1 MLLCTQ
7 PCPERPMFFLRW
19 IPTFLAFP
27 LGESI
32 ASAVLGTHRS
42 PLTAL
47 AAGSIVG
54 GVVGAA
60 QCLALGRLVD
70 WRWAVWTLGATGV
83 GCALSLV
90 WFGPAVTP
98 AAAAATALVTGGV
111 VGVAQGSLLRR
122 RWRIALAWAATVSL
136 SWGVA
141 GLVGTVGGARTVLG
155 SNGALGATVVMGV
168 VLWFVLRPR
177 LVRRPAPP
185 AQSSRTMDLA
195 ASIIAA
201 RPGGTR
207 GHR

>member
-1 MLLCTQ
+1 
-7 PCPERPMFFLRW
+7 MFFLRW

-47 AAGSIVG
+47 AAGAIGG

-60 QCLALGRLVD
+60 QWLALGRLVD
-70 WRWAVWTLGATGV
+70 WRWAVWTLGATGA

-98 AAAAATALVTGGV
+98 AAVAATGLITGGM

-136 SWGVA
+136 AWGTA
-141 GLVGTVGGARTVLG
+141 GLVGTLDGARTVLG
-155 SNGALGATVVMGV
+155 SNGALGATVVTGV
-168 VLWFVLRPR
+168 VLWLVLRHR
-177 LVRRPAPP
+177 LIRRPVPP
-185 AQSSRTMDLA
+185 AESTRTMDLA
-195 ASIIAA
+195 ASIIEA
-201 RPGGTR
+201 RR
-207 GHR
+207 EVNRRHR